1 MNSSPNIPEK
11 PKKKKPRKTLLD
23 AFMEGPGVDTFR
35 RGAEAVRK
43 LDEPIETGSH
53 RLTSDGVTSDGVTKV
68 RRCDVTPSDPK
79 ISLKL
84 SALQKKVLG
93 YLDQIRNPDDPD
105 KTIVISYS
113 EIARALRVKPR
124 GVRSAINGLGKKAVI
139 SSIVYKS
146 ISKQGLIHRFLQKRS
161 DGLTLV
167 RPSDVRPSSSILY
180 LNNTTTTC
188 VGSDGLTH
196 VRPSDPFSDFIE
208 ALDISDWP
216 KLKPE
221 KLSPFVEMGGEEI
234 QFILDAAKAIIDEKK
249 DTDKPIDNN
258 HSFLFSCLKK
268 GWVDP
273 PKGFKSR
280 EEKIAEKKILYFE
293 KKKKRLEA
301 LKEKRLKAASEL
313 VWEQM
318 SSEEKAGFEKEIIKK
333 AQNRASSIKP
343 PQPYIDGLRTQAL
356 TKKAEDM
363 GLI

>member
-53 RLTSDGVTSDGVTKV
+53 RLTSDGVTKV
-68 RRCDVTPSDPK
+68 RRSDVTPSDPK

-139 SSIVYKS
+139 SSSVYKS
-146 ISKQGLIHRFLQKRS
+146 ISKQGLIHRFLQKGS
-161 DGLTLV
+161 DGLTH
-167 RPSDVRPSSSILY
+167 VRPSSSILY
-180 LNNTTTTC
+180 LNNNTTTTC

-196 VRPSDPFSDFIE
+196 VRPSDPFPDFIE

-273 PKGFKSR
+273 PKGFNSR

-293 KKKKRLEA
+293 KKKKILEA